1 MKLAKRDLLSRL
13 ASDSGFLRVLN
24 LVPTKPQLLV
34 LNYHRIGNPE
44 ETLYDSG
51 VFSATAESLD
61 EQLHFLKLR
70 LEIIGLEEA
79 IDIAEKRTPLRDTRV
94 LLTFDDGYRDNC
106 DLAFPILRSH
116 GVQGVFF
123 LPTAF
128 IGTDAIAW
136 WDEIANL
143 IQRATTVLFERPIR
157 TQVPAMLS
165 PSSAALRSRN

>member
-1 MKLAKRDLLSRL
+1 
-13 ASDSGFLRVLN
+13 
-24 LVPTKPQLLV
+24 
-34 LNYHRIGNPE
+34 
-44 ETLYDSG
+44 
-51 VFSATAESLD
+51 
-61 EQLHFLKLR
+61 
-70 LEIIGLEEA
+70 
-79 IDIAEKRTPLRDTRV
+79 LRDTRV
-94 LLTFDDGYRDNC
+94 LLTFDDGCRDNY